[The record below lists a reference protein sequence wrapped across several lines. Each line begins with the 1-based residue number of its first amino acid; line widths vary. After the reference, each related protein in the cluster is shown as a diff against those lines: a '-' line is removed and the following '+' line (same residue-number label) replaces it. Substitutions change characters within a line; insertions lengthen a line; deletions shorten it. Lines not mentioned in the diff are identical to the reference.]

1 MGWTETLGII
11 IAAFVFIMIAL
22 LAVLLYQTRQQINKM
37 TEQLPK
43 SKEFYALSERLQRV
57 DESSRKSFERLAKDL
72 GQLSKATEQ
81 MMEVGKNISSL
92 EDLLKPPK
100 LRGGIG
106 ETLLSQLL
114 AQILP
119 QKHYELQYP
128 FKGGEIVDAAII
140 LGDRVVPVDSK
151 FPIEQFRR
159 LLDAKDEAVRR
170 RERRAFIRTVKHH
183 IDAIAQKYILPD
195 EGTYDFALMY
205 IPAENIYYETI
216 IKDELG
222 GEIFPSSLNKR
233 VIPVSPNSI
242 YAYLQ
247 VIIHGL
253 KGMRIEEKARA
264 IMEHL
269 ARLQTEEEK
278 FRMEFDTLGNHL
290 KNARNKF
297 EEAERRL
304 NKFEDKLLSVSEPK
318 GFLESPYDKE

>member
-151 FPIEQFRR
+151 IPIEQFRR
-159 LLDAKDEAVRR
+159 LLDAKDETVRR

-222 GEIFPSSLNKR
+222 GEIFPYSLNKR